1 MAFILAMVPVPLR
14 LKSFQESNMPKKPL
28 RQLLQ
33 ESTRCIV
40 APCVY
45 DCASAKAVEMV
56 GFPAMM
62 LSGGE
67 VSIAMN
73 GVIDYGFTNLTDL
86 EWITSRISQTSGI
99 PLAADIEDG
108 FGGPLAVYRAAR
120 RMVMAGA
127 QALQLEDS
135 SDMEESTRLLPREK
149 YYDKVRAALAAIAGT
164 NCILIARTN
173 ADPATELDEG
183 IERCRKA
190 VELGAEMTTVV
201 KLGNLADARYV
212 ASKVPG
218 WKMYPDVRG
227 SNGVQDVTVDDIYP
241 LGFNFMTMHYTLK
254 AAMDGMLEHGKKNFA
269 QQGSLYTCDKQ
280 DATGVMGMSATPLF
294 DPQGYMELEGR
305 FSGTTKEYTIVGN
318 EVESYPEGFVKTPI
332 TDRL

>member
-1 MAFILAMVPVPLR
+1 MSRKSLR
-14 LKSFQESNMPKKPL
+14 ELLLKANS
-28 RQLLQ
+28 
-33 ESTRCIV
+33 CVV

-45 DCASAKAVEMV
+45 DCASARAVEMV

-73 GVIDYGFTNLTDL
+73 GVIDYGFTSLTDL
-86 EWITSRISQTSGI
+86 EWITSRISQTSPL

-108 FGGPLAVYRAAR
+108 FGGPLAVYRAAK
-120 RMVMAGA
+120 RMAMAGA
-127 QALQLEDS
+127 TALQLEDS

-149 YYDKVRAALAAIAGT
+149 YYEKVRAALAALEGT
-164 NCILIARTN
+164 DCILIARTN
-173 ADPATELDEG
+173 ADPVTELDEG
-183 IERCRKA
+183 IERCKKA
-190 VELGAEMTTVV
+190 VELGAQMTTVV
-201 KLGNLADARYV
+201 KLSNLKDATYV

-218 WKMYPDVRG
+218 WKMYPDVAG
-227 SNGVQDVTVDDIYP
+227 KNGVAEVTVEDIYP
-241 LGFNFMTMHYTLK
+241 LGFNFLTMHYTLK

-280 DATGVMGMSATPLF
+280 DATGIFGMSATPLF

-305 FSGTTKEYTIVGN
+305 FGGKQKEFTIVGN
-318 EVESYPEGFVKTPI
+318 AVEAYPEGFVKTPI
-332 TDRL
+332 TDRF